1 MAWQTPKTN
10 WKQGDKVNMQD
21 YNRWKNN
28 ITYLRELS
36 LEVYKAYTL
45 TDMGTDKAY
54 TDYIYADEIN
64 TIEANLA
71 ALPVHTYPFVIGEQQ
86 TYYPNQPTPDY
97 KEFNR
102 IESACLLIYN
112 NLTGQIHGRRRLAFT
127 LGGDKI

>member
-10 WKQGDKVNMQD
+10 WKQGDKVNIQD

-64 TIEANLA
+64 TIEANLT

-112 NLTGQIHGRRRLAFT
+112 NLIGQIHGRRRLAIR
-127 LGGDKI
+127 LGGSRF

>member
-10 WKQGDKVNMQD
+10 WKPGDKVNIQD

-64 TIEANLA
+64 TIEANLT
-71 ALPVHTYPFVIGEQQ
+71 ALSVHTYPFVIGEQQ

-112 NLTGQIHGRRRLAFT
+112 NLIGQIHGRRRLAIR
-127 LGGDKI
+127 LGGSRL

>member
-1 MAWQTPKTN
+1 MAWRTPKTN
-10 WKQGDKVNMQD
+10 WKPTDHVNIQD

-28 ITYLRELS
+28 IACLRELS

-45 TDMGTDKAY
+45 ADMGADKAY

-102 IESACLLIYN
+102 IESACFLICN
-112 NLTGQIHGRRRLAFT
+112 NLTGQISGRKRLSIR
-127 LGGDKI
+127 LGGGKF

>member
-64 TIEANLA
+64 TIEAHLA
-71 ALPVHTYPFVIGEQQ
+71 ALPVHTYPFEVGEQQ

-112 NLTGQIHGRRRLAFT
+112 NLIGQIHGRRRLAIR
-127 LGGDKI
+127 LGGSRL

>member
-36 LEVYKAYTL
+36 LEVYKSYTL

-71 ALPVHTYPFVIGEQQ
+71 ALPRV
-86 TYYPNQPTPDY
+86 
-97 KEFNR
+97 
-102 IESACLLIYN
+102 
-112 NLTGQIHGRRRLAFT
+112 
-127 LGGDKI
+127 